1 MVKMRR
7 YFKTEFRRNTKCA
20 THRIDINILRN
31 LILIITWMFFSLLIL
46 CIAFLDM
53 PRIAKT
59 TGYTSGVSN
68 PSKIVPQ
75 TPGLLSS
82 IAVVDQMHVKRGD
95 VLGEMTSERFMNGHS
110 VDAEQ
115 ALIVEHKLDLDKN
128 ELFNIDKFER
138 NSNASL
144 RSKISADRI
153 QILNINQEL
162 YLSRQRLNDLDR
174 QMERQHSLIEQG
186 FVSGESVEQKR
197 SELLNQK
204 IAIST
209 LERILQQLEADV
221 IAQQQELEINYSKFQ
236 TQRTQ
241 IERELSSF
249 HQELN
254 EQRSKRVQL
263 IAPIDGMVTQIS
275 VSVGQTIRPDFP
287 VMTIVPLGGSAEV
300 LLLVPS
306 RSIGFIRI
314 GQRVSVRYQAYPY
327 EHYGRH
333 WGTIKE
339 IAQVALPPQEVV
351 QQIKVDEPV
360 YTVRVTLP
368 SNYMEFDGKH
378 LPITPGMLVDADV
391 ELDRLKIYQWLLEPL
406 YRLGARV

>member
-1 MVKMRR
+1 M
-7 YFKTEFRRNTKCA
+7 KCA
-20 THRIDINILRN
+20 IHPIDVNILRN
-31 LILIITWMFFSLLIL
+31 FILIITWVIFSILIL

-59 TGYTSGVSN
+59 TGYTSGISN

-128 ELFNIDKFER
+128 ELLNIDKFER

-144 RSKISADRI
+144 RSKISTDRI

-174 QMERQHSLIEQG
+174 QMERQHSLVEQG

-209 LERILQQLEADV
+209 LERILQQLDADV

-241 IERELSSF
+241 IEREISSF

-287 VMTIVPLGGSAEV
+287 VMTIVPVGGSAEV
-300 LLLVPS
+300 LLL
-306 RSIGFIRI
+306 
-314 GQRVSVRYQAYPY
+314 
-327 EHYGRH
+327 
-333 WGTIKE
+333 
-339 IAQVALPPQEVV
+339 
-351 QQIKVDEPV
+351 
-360 YTVRVTLP
+360 
-368 SNYMEFDGKH
+368 
-378 LPITPGMLVDADV
+378 
-391 ELDRLKIYQWLLEPL
+391 
-406 YRLGARV
+406 